1 MPQLRAL
8 CRLPINLGAA
18 EANQY
23 KARQA
28 GGIMTDKLTPRQNK
42 AIGCI
47 LTAKNLQAAATTADI
62 PIRTIARW
70 MTEPAFIAELQR
82 RESEALAEV
91 TRRLASHAGEA
102 VYTISELLDFTY
114 PPATRLRAAEVL
126 LNQIA
131 KLRELTSIEARLS
144 ELETAVYERG

>member
-1 MPQLRAL
+1 M
-8 CRLPINLGAA
+8 GAA

-47 LTAKNLQAAATTADI
+47 LTAKNLQAAATKADI
-62 PIRTIARW
+62 PIRSIARW
-70 MTEPAFIAELQR
+70 MTEPVFIAELQR
-82 RESEALAEV
+82 RESEALADI
-91 TRRLASHAGEA
+91 TRQLASYAGAA
-102 VYTISELLDFTY
+102 VGTIADLLDDGY

-126 LNQIA
+126 LNQLTR
-131 KLRELTSIEARLS
+131 LRELTSIESRLAD
-144 ELETAVYERG
+144 LEAAIYQD